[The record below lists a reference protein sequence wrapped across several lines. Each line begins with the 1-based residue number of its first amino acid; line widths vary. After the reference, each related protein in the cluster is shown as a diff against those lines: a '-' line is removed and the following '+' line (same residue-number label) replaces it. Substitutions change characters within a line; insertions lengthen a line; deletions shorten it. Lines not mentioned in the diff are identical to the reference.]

1 MIYIPSPT
9 GKKFHEARNSETGF
23 VRTIIGPIGSG
34 KSVTCVID
42 LMLIAMDQQAI
53 EDKDGRLVR
62 YTKFAIIRNTYRELL
77 DTTISTFFMWIPKE
91 TGHWS
96 TLNMSF
102 KLEQELPDG
111 TVVDTEFLFRALDKP
126 DDIKKLLSLEI
137 TAAWIN
143 EAREIAKAVFEMVQG
158 RCGRYPQTILDQ
170 TDPNYWSDPDNC
182 RRLYGPSFHGVIMD
196 TNPPPTDH
204 WYYKTFEENI
214 PPNHRIFHQPSGISP
229 NAENKRNLVK
239 GYYQNMMQGKTQEWI
254 KVYVHGQYGFIAD
267 GLPVWPEYKD
277 DVHYNPTKYTPD
289 TALPIE
295 VGLDFGLTPAAVF
308 GQITPTGRMVVF
320 DELVTFNM
328 GAMNFG
334 KILKE
339 KLQRFYPEHV
349 KLGTFNFYGDP
360 AGEHRADTDEQTPYM
375 ILANQGII
383 AYPTYT
389 NDYSIRREAVADY
402 MQRLDFSGKPA
413 FLITQGAPTVRT
425 ACAGG
430 YQFKRMQVSGEERFQ
445 DKPDK
450 GQYSHAGDAL
460 QYLFLGAVG
469 GARVIGGLDGMK
481 AIDYSKQMA
490 SYR

>member
-1 MIYIPSPT
+1 MPLYVPSPT
-9 GKKFHEARNSETGF
+9 GKKFHDARSSETGF

-34 KSVTCVID
+34 KSVCCVIE
-42 LMLIAMDQQAI
+42 LILIATEQQPI
-53 EDKDGRLVR
+53 EDKEGRMVR

-77 DTTISTFFMWIPKE
+77 DTTISTFFMWVEKE
-91 TGHWS
+91 SGHWS
-96 TLNMSF
+96 ALNMSF
-102 KLEQELPDG
+102 TLEQELKDG
-111 TVVDTEFLFRALDKP
+111 TIMNTEFLFRALDKP

-170 TDPNYWSDPDNC
+170 TDLNYWSDPDNC
-182 RRLYGPSFHGVIMD
+182 RRLYGPTYHGVILD
-196 TNPPPTDH
+196 TNPPPIDH
-204 WYYKTFEENI
+204 WYYRTFEKEL
-214 PPNHRIFHQPSGISP
+214 PANHKIFHQPSGIGP

-239 GYYQNMMQGKTQEWI
+239 GYYQNMMQGKSQEWI

-267 GLPVWPEYKD
+267 GRPVWPEYKD
-277 DVHYNPTKYTPD
+277 DVHSSPEPFRPSTD
-289 TALPIE
+289 LPIE

-308 GQITPTGRMVVF
+308 GQKTATGRIIVF
-320 DELVTFNM
+320 DELVTFDM

-334 KILKE
+334 KLLKE
-339 KLQRFYPEHV
+339 KINSKYPNH
-349 KLGTFNFYGDP
+349 TFNFYGDP
-360 AGEHRADTDEQTPYM
+360 AGEHRSDTDELTPYM

-389 NDYSIRREAVADY
+389 NDYTIRREAVADY
-402 MQRLDFSGKPA
+402 MQRLDFAGQPA
-413 FLITQGAPTVRT
+413 FLVTYSAPTVRT

-430 YQFKRMQVSGEERFQ
+430 YQFKRMQVTGDERFQ

-450 GQYSHAGDAL
+450 GKYSHAGDAL

-469 GARVIGGLDGMK
+469 GARVIGNMVNQK
-481 AIDYSKQMA
+481 PIDYSRQQA
-490 SYR
+490 SFR